1 MGSGS
6 IATDTYL
13 QVGDAPAEPVYIA
26 VFDYSGNA
34 SYTTGGDDFDLAT
47 VTNSNLPNG
56 ATILHVLFEMSDA
69 ATAHIFRYDKDNKKV
84 LAYLASTGVQVAGA
98 VDLSTVT
105 AKGIV
110 IAS

>member
-1 MGSGS
+1 MATGS
-6 IATDTYL
+6 ILNYT
-13 QVGDAPAEPVYIA
+13 QVGDAALAKPVYMA

-34 SYTTGGDDFDLAT
+34 SYTTGGDDLDLAT
-47 VTNSNLPNG
+47 ITGTGLPNG
-56 ATILHVLFEMSDA
+56 ATILHVFFEMSDA
-69 ATAHIFRYDKDNKKV
+69 ATAHLFRYDAAAKKV